1 MELLKLLKPLYWF
14 SAHLHVK
21 FAAVFRHEEEGRH
34 TKFLALD
41 KCLPRRKFLQVCC
54 GHVPTQ
60 LSLYLLQTAAQR
72 PQTELLYIVLSLH
85 NSSVYTTVYYSDSIS
100 QHSTIYYSIHSI
112 SHYTTVYHS
121 TLQYTTVYH
130 SISHILQYTTVYHSI
145 SQYTAVYHST
155 SQYITV
161 YYFTLHAQILDIPT
175 IEEPCSLDYD
185 PEWLAILRST
195 EPLMRYSPALWLPP
209 HPMTDER

>member
-54 GHVPTQ
+54 GHVLTQ

-85 NSSVYTTVYYSDSIS
+85 NSTVYTTVYYSDSIS

-121 TLQYTTVYH
+121 T
-130 SISHILQYTTVYHSI
+130 
-145 SQYTAVYHST
+145 
-155 SQYITV
+155 V
-161 YYFTLHAQILDIPT
+161 YYGIL
-175 IEEPCSLDYD
+175 
-185 PEWLAILRST
+185 
-195 EPLMRYSPALWLPP
+195 
-209 HPMTDER
+209 